1 MSNSAKMSKELIEVV
16 VVKRCF
22 VIEERDKFKLEK
34 IVQLAIEEIEKQ
46 GLQAKVKNQSELDHK
61 SVYVNWYYSVMVYGV
76 KRKTGL

>member
-1 MSNSAKMSKELIEVV
+1 MSKELIEVV

-46 GLQAKVKNQSELDHK
+46 GLQAKVKYQAELDQK
-61 SVYVNWYYSVMVYGV
+61 SDYINWYYSIMVYGV
-76 KRKTGL
+76 ERKTGL

>member
-46 GLQAKVKNQSELDHK
+46 GLQAKVKYQAELDQK
-61 SVYVNWYYSVMVYGV
+61 SDYINWYYSIMVYGV
-76 KRKTGL
+76 ERKTGL

>member
-1 MSNSAKMSKELIEVV
+1 MSKELIEVV

-46 GLQAKVKNQSELDHK
+46 GLQAKVKYQAELDQK
-61 SVYVNWYYSVMVYGV
+61 SDYINWYYSIMVYGV
-76 KRKTGL
+76 ERKTRV